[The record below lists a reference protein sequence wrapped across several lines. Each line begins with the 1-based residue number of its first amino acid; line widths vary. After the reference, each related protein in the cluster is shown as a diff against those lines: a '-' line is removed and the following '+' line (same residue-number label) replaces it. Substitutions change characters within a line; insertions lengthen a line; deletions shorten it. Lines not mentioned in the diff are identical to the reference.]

1 MQNHI
6 KNLPHPSKSILGMPK
21 IKQLIVITHEKID
34 DKLNWNYW
42 QIESSFW
49 MKHKRL
55 TKSIV

>member
-34 DKLNWNYW
+34 DKLN
-42 QIESSFW
+42 
-49 MKHKRL
+49 
-55 TKSIV
+55 